1 MHWGYPRTLVEPP
14 EGSAPTPESL
24 PKIGLAVH
32 AVIVAH
38 DPGEWFIETLRS
50 LRDQDYSALSVT
62 VVDVPR
68 DRAGAE
74 EVAAST
80 VMERVAAV
88 LPDATVMTLAGN
100 PGFAPAANAAARM
113 IMVEAPVAD
122 GTNIAKPSDA
132 AGHPEESSPPGDP
145 RGADAAAFLLICH
158 DDVAL
163 APDAV
168 ARLVDE
174 AVRRDAAVVGPKLV
188 DWDNPDF
195 LQAVGLSADRMGV
208 AIPVVSPGEYDQ
220 GQHDAPSEVLA
231 VPSACMLIRSEIFE
245 RLDGF
250 DDAMTYH
257 GEDLDLG
264 RRANLHGETVVV
276 APGALVRH
284 RGRLEQRRRR
294 ADRELLSCRH
304 GLRSTLVCSAGGRIV
319 AEVPVLLALTLL
331 EAFLALITGHFRR
344 SAALLGAW
352 PWNLLGLSEVMRRR
366 RSLAGR
372 SGDARVHRLQHPGYV
387 SLTRFV
393 GRLVRGADSADAA
406 GSGWGRPRRLADSLR
421 VTSTRT
427 AAVGWVVVM
436 AVFLFG
442 GRHLLTRSVP
452 VIGEIAI
459 LGDSPAELFRAW
471 FSTWREAGLGSDG
484 PAPTAF
490 GILGVA
496 GSLLFG
502 AMGLTRTVLLL
513 GLVPFGALGL
523 WRLLAPTGNRRVQI
537 VGLVAFVAMPLPY
550 NALANGVWSAL
561 ALYGTLPWVCLW
573 LARVVGPP
581 TARHPGAVGT
591 AGGGFWLPTVM
602 VGILLGLLGAFV
614 PVAPLAVVML
624 AVALAIGGLLA
635 GEGRR
640 LLLLS
645 GAVIGGLL
653 IGWLL
658 NWPSAPG
665 SPEGLL
671 GFNGA
676 RPAGAGDLSVA
687 ELLRFAT
694 GSAAGGHLVWGL
706 PAAGAV
712 ALVVARGDRFTWAL
726 RAWSLVVLSV
736 TAGVAAEHGW
746 GGWEFPR
753 PEVLLAPAA
762 FGLALAIAL
771 GAAGVSLDVP
781 ARAMGRRFLLAGVGL
796 VALVAG
802 SVPVLALTLDGRWG
816 MPRGDITAPLAE
828 VESESERGAFRIL
841 WVGHPDVLPLRGWT
855 LDEHLVFA
863 TSTAAVP
870 DLGLQWPGRQPP
882 AADQLRS
889 VWRDAVSGATDRM
902 GERLAPLGVRYV
914 IVMERIAPEPFGD
927 IVEPVPAVVTERLAA
942 QFDLDRQESR
952 GGLAVYRNT
961 AWRPTRALL
970 EGTGPV
976 TPGRIAAS
984 TTLALPEFEPPTTA
998 RGPLPAGSTLYLAD
1012 GAGDWVLRVNGR
1024 PVRSEAALG
1033 WAQSFPVDADGT
1045 AVLSHEP
1052 SSAGR
1057 WSIVS
1062 QIVLWAIV
1070 LVLTPLVCLR
1080 RRSVAIPQGRP
1091 GDDSAEPP
1099 ADNAEEY

>member
-14 EGSAPTPESL
+14 EGSVPAPENL
-24 PKIGLAVH
+24 PRIGPPVH

-38 DPGEWFIETLRS
+38 DPGEWFTETLRS

-62 VVDVPR
+62 VVDVPA
-68 DRAGAE
+68 DRAGTE
-74 EVAAST
+74 EATVST
-80 VMERVAAV
+80 VLERVAAV

-100 PGFAPAANAAARM
+100 AGFAPAANAAARM
-113 IMVEAPVAD
+113 IMGEAPVAER
-122 GTNIAKPSDA
+122 TKA
-132 AGHPEESSPPGDP
+132 AGPPDSAEGPEGWSSPADLP
-145 RGADAAAFLLICH
+145 GADAATFLLICH

-168 ARLVDE
+168 ARLADE
-174 AVRRDAAVVGPKLV
+174 AVRRGASVVGPKLV
-188 DWDNPDF
+188 DWDNPGL

-208 AIPVVSPGEYDQ
+208 AIPLVPSGEYDQ
-220 GQHDAPSEVLA
+220 GQHDAPAEVLA
-231 VPSACMLIRSEIFE
+231 VPSACMLIRSETFE

-257 GEDLDLG
+257 GEDVDLG
-264 RRANLHGETVVV
+264 WRANLHGQTVVV

-294 ADRELLSCRH
+294 ADRELLSFRH
-304 GLRSTLVCSAGGRIV
+304 GLRSTLVCSASGRIV

-352 PWNLLGLSEVMRRR
+352 PWNLLGFSEIVQRRHL
-366 RSLAGR
+366 LAGR
-372 SGDARVHRLQHPGYV
+372 SGDARVHRLQHSGYV

-393 GRLVRGADSADAA
+393 GRLVRGADAADAA
-406 GSGWGRPRRLADSLR
+406 GSGWERPRRLADSLR

-442 GRHLLTRSVP
+442 GRHLLSRSVP

-459 LGDSPAELFRAW
+459 LGESPVELFRAW

-484 PAPTAF
+484 PAPTAY

-561 ALYGTLPWVCLW
+561 AIYGTLPWICLW

-581 TARHPGAVGT
+581 TAQHPGAGGT
-591 AGGGFWLPTVM
+591 AGGGFWLPAVM

-614 PVAPLAVVML
+614 PVAALAVVLL
-624 AVALAIGGLLA
+624 AVALAVGGLLA
-635 GEGRR
+635 GEGRK
-640 LLLLS
+640 LLPLA
-645 GAVIGGLL
+645 GAVIGGVL

-665 SPEGLL
+665 SLDGLL

-694 GSAAGGHLVWGL
+694 GSAAAGHLAWGL

-712 ALVVARGDRFTWAL
+712 ALVVARGDRFAWAL
-726 RAWSLVVLSV
+726 RAWSLVLLSV
-736 TAGVAAEHGW
+736 TAALAAEHGW
-746 GGWEFPR
+746 GGWELPR
-753 PEVLLAPAA
+753 PEVLLAPGA

-781 ARAMGRRFLLAGVGL
+781 TKAMGRRFLLGGVGL

-816 MPRGDITAPLAE
+816 MPRGDFTAPLAE
-828 VESESERGAFRIL
+828 VERESERGAFRIL

-870 DLGLQWPGRQPP
+870 DLGLQWPGPQPL

-889 VWRDAVSGATDRM
+889 VWRDAVSGATERI

-942 QFDLDRQESR
+942 QFDLDRRESR
-952 GGLAVYRNT
+952 GGLTVYRNT

-976 TPGRIAAS
+976 TPERIAAS

-1024 PVRSEAALG
+1024 PVRPEAALG
-1033 WAQSFPVDADGT
+1033 WAQSFPVDAGGT

-1052 SSAGR
+1052 SAAGR

-1080 RRSVAIPQGRP
+1080 RRSAAMPQRRP
-1091 GDDSAEPP
+1091 GDDSTEPSADQAE
-1099 ADNAEEY
+1099 AH